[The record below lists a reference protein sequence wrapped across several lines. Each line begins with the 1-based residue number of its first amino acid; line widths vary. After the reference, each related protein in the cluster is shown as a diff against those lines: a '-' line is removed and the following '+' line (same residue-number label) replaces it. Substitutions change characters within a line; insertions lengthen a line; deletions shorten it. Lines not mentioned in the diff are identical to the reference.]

1 MRTVRTRY
9 AKGFRKSLSI
19 TVHCPFF
26 GLGIASHR
34 PLHHLHLI
42 SLPADD
48 DIASDA
54 LIFHTSEALIGKGTA
69 QMDCRQLLRDVRTDD
84 LQRSGHRHEFSRL
97 RFRRLTEVEL
107 HELGLQARR
116 LEGTVVLG
124 EAADV
129 VLGEPVVEALLI
141 ERIGLREPS

>member
-1 MRTVRTRY
+1 MFLGQWTVMDSKIIKSFMRTVRTRY

-54 LIFHTSEALIGKGTA
+54 LIFHTSEALIG
-69 QMDCRQLLRDVRTDD
+69 
-84 LQRSGHRHEFSRL
+84 
-97 RFRRLTEVEL
+97 
-107 HELGLQARR
+107 
-116 LEGTVVLG
+116 
-124 EAADV
+124 
-129 VLGEPVVEALLI
+129 
-141 ERIGLREPS
+141 